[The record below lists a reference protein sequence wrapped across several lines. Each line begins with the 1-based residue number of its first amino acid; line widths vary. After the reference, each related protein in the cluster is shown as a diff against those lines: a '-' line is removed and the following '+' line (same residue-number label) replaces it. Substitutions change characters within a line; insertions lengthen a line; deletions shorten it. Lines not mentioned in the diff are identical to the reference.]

1 MKCLILNLL
10 ERMKCYKCLFTR
22 SVRIMVASQQDFTM
36 VLQCKIQQE
45 LSFFYCCT
53 HNYFKIQLLIEALGP
68 LTVILS
74 LQTFLQAYL
83 IGEFI
88 IFFKDPKVL
97 ILYISLSVS
106 IHQYMHTS
114 VGEGPES
121 WWDIYYSM
129 KYDVNNCLTDPHIR
143 GNHASMSS
151 LTESHFFF

>member
-1 MKCLILNLL
+1 MKLIPLVEFRDILIHVDIIMRFHEMSDFEFAGKDEML
-10 ERMKCYKCLFTR
+10 QVSVYKIK
-22 SVRIMVASQQDFTM
+22 VRILVASTI
-36 VLQCKIQQE
+36 LQILQWFYNVKYSKSC
-45 LSFFYCCT
+45 LSFIVVPIL
-53 HNYFKIQLLIEALGP
+53 NYFKTQLLIEALGP
-68 LTVILS
+68 LPVILS

-121 WWDIYYSM
+121 
-129 KYDVNNCLTDPHIR
+129 
-143 GNHASMSS
+143 
-151 LTESHFFF
+151 

>member
-1 MKCLILNLL
+1 MKLIPLVEVRDILIHVDIIMRFHEMSDFEFAGKDEML
-10 ERMKCYKCLFTR
+10 QVSVYKIK
-22 SVRIMVASQQDFTM
+22 VRILVSSQQDFTM

-45 LSFFYCCT
+45 LSFFYCFT

-97 ILYISLSVS
+97 ILYISVS
-106 IHQYMHTS
+106 INQYMHTS

-121 WWDIYYSM
+121 
-129 KYDVNNCLTDPHIR
+129 
-143 GNHASMSS
+143 
-151 LTESHFFF
+151 

>member
-1 MKCLILNLL
+1 MKLIPLVEFRDILIHVEIIMRFHEMSDFEFAGKDEML
-10 ERMKCYKCLFTR
+10 QVSVYKIKVGIL
-22 SVRIMVASQQDFTM
+22 VASQQDFTM

-53 HNYFKIQLLIEALGP
+53 HNYIKIQLLIEALGP

-121 WWDIYYSM
+121 
-129 KYDVNNCLTDPHIR
+129 
-143 GNHASMSS
+143 
-151 LTESHFFF
+151 

>member
-1 MKCLILNLL
+1 MKLIPLVEFRDILIHVDIIMRFHEMSDFEFAGKDEML
-10 ERMKCYKCLFTR
+10 QVSVYKIK
-22 SVRIMVASQQDFTM
+22 VRILVASTI
-36 VLQCKIQQE
+36 LQILQWFYNVKYSKSC
-45 LSFFYCCT
+45 LSFIVVPIL
-53 HNYFKIQLLIEALGP
+53 NYFKTQLLIEALGP
-68 LTVILS
+68 LLVILS

-121 WWDIYYSM
+121 
-129 KYDVNNCLTDPHIR
+129 
-143 GNHASMSS
+143 
-151 LTESHFFF
+151 

>member
-1 MKCLILNLL
+1 MKLIPLVEFRDILMHVDIIMRFHEMSDFEFAGKDEML
-10 ERMKCYKCLFTR
+10 QVSVYKIK
-22 SVRIMVASQQDFTM
+22 VRILVASQQDFTM

-97 ILYISLSVS
+97 ILYISVS
-106 IHQYMHTS
+106 INQYMHTS

-121 WWDIYYSM
+121 
-129 KYDVNNCLTDPHIR
+129 
-143 GNHASMSS
+143 
-151 LTESHFFF
+151 

>member
-1 MKCLILNLL
+1 MKLIPLVEVRDILIHVDIIMRFHEMSDFEFAGKDEML
-10 ERMKCYKCLFTR
+10 QVSVYKIK
-22 SVRIMVASQQDFTM
+22 VRILVASTI
-36 VLQCKIQQE
+36 LQILQWFYNVKYSKSC
-45 LSFFYCCT
+45 LSFIVVPIL
-53 HNYFKIQLLIEALGP
+53 NYFKTQLLIEALGP
-68 LTVILS
+68 LLVILS

-121 WWDIYYSM
+121 
-129 KYDVNNCLTDPHIR
+129 
-143 GNHASMSS
+143 
-151 LTESHFFF
+151 

>member
-22 SVRIMVASQQDFTM
+22 SKSEYWFLHSKILQWF
-36 VLQCKIQQE
+36 LQCKIQQE

-114 VGEGPES
+114 VGEGPDS
-121 WWDIYYSM
+121 
-129 KYDVNNCLTDPHIR
+129 
-143 GNHASMSS
+143 
-151 LTESHFFF
+151 

>member
-1 MKCLILNLL
+1 MKLIPLVEVRDILIHVDIIMRFHEMSDFEFAGKDEML
-10 ERMKCYKCLFTR
+10 QVSVYKIKVGIL
-22 SVRIMVASQQDFTM
+22 VASQQDFTM
-36 VLQCKIQQE
+36 VLQE

-97 ILYISLSVS
+97 ILYISLSVL
-106 IHQYMHTS
+106 INQYMHTS

-121 WWDIYYSM
+121 
-129 KYDVNNCLTDPHIR
+129 
-143 GNHASMSS
+143 
-151 LTESHFFF
+151 

>member
-22 SVRIMVASQQDFTM
+22 LVASQQDFTM

-74 LQTFLQAYL
+74 HFCKHIWLVNSFFSKTQRYLYYTFHFLFRYTSTCTLQLERVQKVDEIFITAWNMTSIIVLQIL
-83 IGEFI
+83 I
-88 IFFKDPKVL
+88 
-97 ILYISLSVS
+97 
-106 IHQYMHTS
+106 
-114 VGEGPES
+114 
-121 WWDIYYSM
+121 
-129 KYDVNNCLTDPHIR
+129 
-143 GNHASMSS
+143 
-151 LTESHFFF
+151 

>member
-1 MKCLILNLL
+1 MKLIPLVEVRDILIHVDIIMRFHEMSDFEFAGKDEML
-10 ERMKCYKCLFTR
+10 QVSVYKIK
-22 SVRIMVASQQDFTM
+22 VRILVASTI
-36 VLQCKIQQE
+36 LQILQWFYNVKYSKSC
-45 LSFFYCCT
+45 LSFIVVPIL
-53 HNYFKIQLLIEALGP
+53 NYFKTQLLIEALGP
-68 LTVILS
+68 LPVILS

-121 WWDIYYSM
+121 
-129 KYDVNNCLTDPHIR
+129 
-143 GNHASMSS
+143 
-151 LTESHFFF
+151 